1 MSDFSALKRIES
13 DGPKGRGLEI
23 WPPMDVSNLVS
34 GEPVQRGHLYDEDE
48 SEDYSAGVWDCTA
61 FVDQP
66 GPYPVDEFML
76 LLEGSV
82 VMAMPDGKEITVS
95 AGEAFVI
102 PKGLDCQWKMPETVR
117 KIFMILDGATPGQAS
132 NLSRERITTLSQK
145 NLTDGSNTSETA
157 VSTRTT
163 HFLNHDCRMSVYT
176 ESFAA
181 GLHGP
186 APSGNRQIVYVVA
199 GRVAFSEDP
208 DHKFSSG
215 QTFYLSPGNR
225 LTWRIDA
232 GTRLLVSTCTP
243 PST

>member
-1 MSDFSALKRIES
+1 MSDFSALKRIEN
-13 DGPKGRGLEI
+13 DGPEGSGLEI

-34 GEPVQRGHLYDEDE
+34 GEPVQKGHLCDEDE
-48 SEDYSAGVWDCTA
+48 SEDYSVGVWDCTA

-82 VMAMPDGKEITVS
+82 VMAMPDGEEITVS

-117 KIFMILDGATPGQAS
+117 KIFMILDGASPGQAS
-132 NLSRERITTLSQK
+132 NLSLKRVTTLSQK
-145 NLTDGSNTSETA
+145 DLINGSGVSEMA

-163 HFLNHDCRMSVYT
+163 HFLNHDRRMSVYT

-186 APSGNRQIVYVVA
+186 APSATRQIVHVA
-199 GRVAFSEDP
+199 AGLVAFSEDP
-208 DHKFSSG
+208 AHRFSAG
-215 QTFYLSPGNR
+215 QSFYLHPGNK
-225 LTWRIDA
+225 LNWQIEA
-232 GTRLLVSTCTP
+232 GTQLLVSTCTP